1 METNNYLKLEH
12 FDDTKLSKNLNV
24 STISL
29 TFHLNTHVNLT
40 YINKYLELNINDICS
55 VDYDGVY
62 RTLRDKK
69 KNKKKKSDNF
79 YNSITLEISPSENKY
94 INFKIF
100 RNGGVQVAGCKNIT
114 EANIAINALI
124 RRLSEKIG
132 IKCEESDKLVDIE
145 FIENPIE
152 INKLKINLIN
162 VNFKIDYN
170 INREIFYNILLSQ
183 SIECYYE
190 KCKHAG
196 VCIKFTPIDKVKPVS
211 IFIFESG
218 SIVITGSKNEKHI
231 IESYNYIINLINQHK
246 KKIQKPSS
254 ESMLDNVLQSK
265 FGHLII
271 RN

>member
-1 METNNYLKLEH
+1 MENNYLDLEH
-12 FDDTKLSKNLNV
+12 FDESQLHKHLNV

-29 TFHLNTHVNLT
+29 TFHLNTHVNLDF
-40 YINKYLELNINDICS
+40 ISKYLELNINDICS
-55 VDYDGVY
+55 VDYEGVK
-62 RTLRDKK
+62 RTLREKK

-79 YNSITLEISPSENKY
+79 YNSITLEISPVVNKY

-100 RNGGVQVAGCKNIT
+100 RNGGVQVAGCKNIK
-114 EANIAINALI
+114 EANIAINSLI
-124 RRLSEKIG
+124 KRLSENVAVY
-132 IKCEESDKLVDIE
+132 CEDLKKLKDIQ
-145 FIENPIE
+145 FVFSPIE

-162 VNFKIDYN
+162 VNFKIDFN
-170 INREIFYNILLSQ
+170 INREIFYQILLNNN
-183 SIECYYE
+183 IESYYE

-196 VCIKFTPIDKVKPVS
+196 VCIKFTPIDKIKPVS

-231 IESYNYIINLINQHK
+231 VESYNYITQLINNNK
-246 KKIQKPSS
+246 KKIIKASS